1 MSKGRFAFRILAKY
15 RTKNLVCTFL
25 TLNELPPH
33 ELGIQVDQI
42 LFLINVLSQVDQILF
57 LINVLSMLTEIH
69 LYSPNPFKPQFGV
82 YGCQCFSSCFV
93 SCG

>member
-1 MSKGRFAFRILAKY
+1 MSKVRFTFRILAKY

-42 LFLINVLSQVDQILF
+42 LFLINVLSL
-57 LINVLSMLTEIH
+57 LTEIH
-69 LYSPNPFKPQFGV
+69 LYSPNPFKPEFGE
-82 YGCQCFSSCFV
+82 YGCQCFSSCFL